1 MLPSRP
7 GPLAAERDDG
17 SRKPGYAG
25 AVVTISTDHPAPL
38 DEPDPAM
45 TTGLEPAQCAVARC
59 ADVVSGKW
67 TLLVVRDLA
76 NGPRSYS
83 ELEASL
89 AGISPRTLCD
99 RLKLLA
105 TAGLVSRTR
114 IKALPPRTLYEL
126 TEGGRKVLPMIETL
140 REVGEMLLATPPDA
154 SAAEAI
160 GADDCCS

>member
-1 MLPSRP
+1 MA
-7 GPLAAERDDG
+7 GLA
-17 SRKPGYAG
+17 
-25 AVVTISTDHPAPL
+25 
-38 DEPDPAM
+38 
-45 TTGLEPAQCAVARC
+45 PAQCAVARC

-76 NGPRSYS
+76 SGPKSYS

-89 AGISPRTLCD
+89 TGISPRTLCD

-126 TEGGRKVLPMIETL
+126 TEGGHTLVPMIETM
-140 REVGEMLLATPPDA
+140 RQVGEMLLAAPADA
-154 SAAEAI
+154 AAAEAI
-160 GADDCCS
+160 IADDCCN